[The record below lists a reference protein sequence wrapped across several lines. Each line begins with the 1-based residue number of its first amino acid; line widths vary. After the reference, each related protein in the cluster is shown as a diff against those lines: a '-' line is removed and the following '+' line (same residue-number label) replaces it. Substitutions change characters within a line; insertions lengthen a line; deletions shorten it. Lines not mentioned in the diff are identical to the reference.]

1 MTQPLRLILE
11 LARDVEPPQGILIDE
26 TGAQRA
32 FSGWMQLSS
41 ALSAACEPDQVE
53 PSAMNAPSPR

>member
-26 TGAQRA
+26 TGAERA

-41 ALSAACEPDQVE
+41 AVTDACDHPAATGGDR
-53 PSAMNAPSPR
+53 SSR